1 MLLYYAV
8 SPNYS
13 AGDTAKDTYH
23 STMAS
28 IIQVGGKWRALI
40 RRKGHPSYCQ
50 TFPNKAQAQAWA
62 RGIEAD
68 IDRGRTLAPAT
79 VHGRVVLVSDL
90 IDTYRKLRGKSRPVS
105 DTSNEHYMLKTL
117 ARYLGALDASRLAPA
132 DLVAY
137 AEARRDEDGAGPYTV
152 NMDVS
157 KLGTVLRLAGVHMK
171 ITLPDVVGQARPLLK
186 HMGLIGGGGKRERR
200 PCEDELVRLLDWLE
214 RNRGQVYADVVR
226 FAVATA
232 MRRAEIM
239 RLTWDGLDSAKRL
252 ALVTD
257 RKDPRRTVGND
268 QWVPLL
274 NGSWDLVQSQPRVDG
289 EARIFPIHEQTMSKY
304 FKEGCVALGIPDLH
318 FHDLRHEGISR
329 LFEQG
334 FDIPRVALVSGH
346 KSWNNLKRYA
356 QLRPEDLHHGPGGP
370 PGAGGRDSPPRP

>member
-1 MLLYYAV
+1 
-8 SPNYS
+8 
-13 AGDTAKDTYH
+13 
-23 STMAS
+23 MAS

-68 IDRGRTLAPAT
+68 IDRGQTLAPKT
-79 VHGRVVLVSDL
+79 VLGRVVLVSDL
-90 IDTYRKLRGKSRPVS
+90 ILTYRKLREKSRPIA

-117 ARYLGALDASRLAPA
+117 DRHLGQLDAARLTPA

-137 AEARRDEDGAGPYTV
+137 AEGRKDEDGAGVYTV

-157 KLGTVLRLAGVHMK
+157 KLGTVMRLAGVHLK
-171 ITLPDVVGQARPLLK
+171 INLPDVVGQARPLLT
-186 HMGLIGGGGKRERR
+186 HMHLIGGGGRRERR
-200 PCEDELVRLLDWLE
+200 PNEDELVRLVEWLQA
-214 RNRGQVYADVVR
+214 RRGQVYADVVG

-232 MRRAEIM
+232 MRRGEIV
-239 RLTWDGLDSAKRL
+239 RLQWDGLNAKKKL
-252 ALVTD
+252 ALVKD
-257 RKDPRRTVGND
+257 RKDPRKKVGND

-274 NGSWDLVQSQPRVDG
+274 NGSWELIQAQPKVEG
-289 EARIFPIHEQTMSKY
+289 EPRIFPVHEQTLSKY
-304 FKEGCVALGIPDLH
+304 FKEACVALAIPDLH

-346 KSWNNLKRYA
+346 KSWNNLRRYA
-356 QLRPEDLHHGPGGP
+356 QLRPEDLHRGPGGP
-370 PGAGGRDSPPRP
+370 AVDADPDSPQRP